1 MTEKRKS
8 GKSVVRQGVSG
19 RPESTGVKYVY
30 RFGQNEAE
38 GNAEM
43 RNLLGGK
50 GANLAEMSRLGLPVP
65 AGFTITTECC
75 NEYFALNGNFPPEL
89 KAQVEE
95 ALAVVEKQMGR
106 KYGDPKN
113 PLLVSCRSGARKPK
127 SRFFLT
133 GYCQRSHCPS
143 KS

>member
-75 NEYFALNGNFPPEL
+75 NEYVALNGKFPPEP
-89 KAQVEE
+89 KTQVE
-95 ALAVVEKQMGR
+95 
-106 KYGDPKN
+106 
-113 PLLVSCRSGARKPK
+113 
-127 SRFFLT
+127 
-133 GYCQRSHCPS
+133 
-143 KS
+143 